1 MQMQVEVVLLQKAR
15 TAADNGDWE
24 RAETLAEESV
34 HRICDRL
41 HLGKWSD
48 VDIEWRQRF
57 ACACELLATSYLH
70 KPVVDDLSRSHHIAA
85 AIEILDT
92 GLLMAGPYGRQLH
105 AIMATVVA
113 EMNTSSSP
121 VADNS
126 PPIKKQKT
134 EIGVPSSP
142 IPPHLTP
149 DNPLCTPLARVDAPS
164 VNAFLTS
171 YMHSNEPVIITG
183 TTTATFI
190 PQLRSD
196 IVIPDYCTLSVRDVC
211 DSNDDYDEDV
221 QDVVINAWFGPP
233 NTISP
238 LHFDPAQNLL
248 CQVVG
253 SKYVRLYAA
262 ALSDLLYPVPGLLS
276 NTSQVQV
283 EAPDQNVKFPKFG
296 DAPYWEGVLGPG
308 EMLYIPPKCWHYI
321 RSLAVSFSVSL
332 WWDN

>member
-1 MQMQVEVVLLQKAR
+1 
-15 TAADNGDWE
+15 
-24 RAETLAEESV
+24 
-34 HRICDRL
+34 
-41 HLGKWSD
+41 
-48 VDIEWRQRF
+48 
-57 ACACELLATSYLH
+57 
-70 KPVVDDLSRSHHIAA
+70 
-85 AIEILDT
+85 
-92 GLLMAGPYGRQLH
+92 LH

-164 VNAFLTS
+164 MHAFLTS

-183 TTTATFI
+183 AMNQWPALGKTHGGQRQWANLNYLRQVAGRRSVPVEIGSSYLEDNWSQTLMTLDAFIDQHILKPATSTPPPTTTSSSSNDAAAPPTGYLAQHALFEQI